1 MFDGKA
7 AEIVDEDKRHHDR
20 EKAHLAPAVEHQT
33 AQKQHGVL
41 QFCGGK
47 IVQRQ
52 RDGQKTE
59 QEDDGAENQ
68 GVSLLCVVMSKL
80 PPSGELATPTGVD

>member
-7 AEIVDEDKRHHDR
+7 AEVVDEDKRHHDR

-33 AQKQHGVL
+33 AQKQHGVF

-68 GVSLLCVVMSKL
+68 GVSLLFYTEL
-80 PPSGELATPTGVD
+80 QTQPSPGRGKVA